1 MVVSLWSTNP
11 DLEALNKVKKEYR
24 AIDVKLCLA
33 LMSMLKTAGDVA
45 GVVRIEVE
53 KLQRHRAKHDKIL
66 SGREVIAIIFESFRS
81 SDNADVMFMI
91 DNLINMKYPGDSKI
105 CDFYTQWHAI
115 LEGMQAEDVPPKR
128 TLRDILYKKIR
139 DSTVMKFDLS
149 LYDQFADSDPMKT
162 YDLLMSFIVKRIKL
176 DREKKSQQEKEKAWT
191 EITNPKPGA
200 PATKAEKEKAK
211 KEKEKK
217 EKEKK
222 EKEKKDKEK
231 KEKEKEKKE
240 KEKKEKERKEEEKK
254 EKEKGDKPD
263 KPSAPV
269 IPDPKAK
276 THPHPGK
283 GKGRG
288 GRSNS
293 PSGDK
298 RPCYFYLVK
307 RDCRNGKN
315 CPFARDTKLRE
326 QAEKMG
332 PPRSRSASP
341 KGRGDRA
348 CRDFQ
353 KGNCSRGDKC
363 PYSRKVDKPAAP
375 AVKVAVTS
383 ATVPKQKKS
392 VSFSTVIN
400 TKTFVIPV
408 KSGTR
413 WRTPKDP
420 YQRHRNPKLCDP
432 SFLESPDRI
441 ENINAQL

>member
-1 MVVSLWSTNP
+1 MALVTASGDTDHNKWMKWLSPSWSTNP
-11 DLEALNKVKKEYR
+11 NLDTLNKLKKEYR

-45 GVVRIEVE
+45 RVVRVEVE

-81 SDNADVMFMI
+81 SDNADVMYMI
-91 DNLINMKYPGDSKI
+91 DNLIHMKYPGDSKI
-105 CDFYTQWHAI
+105 YDFYAQWHAV
-115 LEGMQAEDVPPKR
+115 LEGMRAEDVPPER
-128 TLRDILYKKIR
+128 PLRDILYKKIR

-149 LYDQFADSDPMKT
+149 LYDQLADSDPMKT
-162 YDLLMSFIVKRIKL
+162 YDVLMSFIVKRSKL
-176 DREKKSQQEKEKAWT
+176 DREKKNQLEKEKAWT

-200 PATKAEKEKAK
+200 PATKAEKEKAEKEK

-222 EKEKKDKEK
+222 EKEKK
-231 KEKEKEKKE
+231 EKEKKE
-240 KEKKEKERKEEEKK
+240 KEKKEKERKEKEKK

-263 KPSAPV
+263 KPGVPV
-269 IPDPKAK
+269 VPDPKAK
-276 THPHPGK
+276 THPRPGK

-293 PSGDK
+293 PSGEK

-307 RDCRNGKN
+307 GDCRNGKN
-315 CPFARDTKLRE
+315 WPFAHDTKLRE

-341 KGRGDRA
+341 KGRGDKA

-363 PYSRKVDKPAAP
+363 PYSHKVDKPAAP
-375 AVKVAVTS
+375 AIKIAVTS
-383 ATVPKQKKS
+383 TTLPRQKKG
-392 VSFSTVIN
+392 VSFSTVFN
-400 TKTFVIPV
+400 TKSFVNLV
-408 KSGTR
+408 KDGTR

-420 YQRHRNPKLCDP
+420 YQRHRNPRLCDP
-432 SFLESPDRI
+432 SFF
-441 ENINAQL
+441 